1 MIDPDIGKP
10 IVEGPPP
17 VDPHT
22 GLPIDNFLWIDGIPL
37 SKYRQ
42 GLTWA
47 EV

>member
-22 GLPIDNFLWIDGIPL
+22 GLPIDNFL
-37 SKYRQ
+37 
-42 GLTWA
+42 
-47 EV
+47 